1 MTIETKASAM
11 ALGGTDPVPP
21 SQEEYAFM
29 SMTAEQREEHIDRL
43 RWADA
48 KAKHEARET
57 ELQRKIEE
65 QTATAIASNPQLNG
79 WHSLPR
85 AVVSG
90 SEYREETINPAVE
103 GSSVL
108 GYIGVDPASIP
119 VVWGGIQLSGEQA
132 KAMLADGTISQAEY
146 SAAVTEAMQPYRPGY
161 KHSFR

>member
-21 SQEEYAFM
+21 SQEEYTFM
-29 SMTAEQREEHIDRL
+29 SMTAEQREELIERL

-48 KAKHEARET
+48 KAKHDAQEA
-57 ELQRKIEE
+57 ELQRKIDE
-65 QTATAIASNPQLNG
+65 QTATAVASNPQLNG
-79 WHSLPR
+79 WNTPRR
-85 AVVSG
+85 AVISNG
-90 SEYREETINPAVE
+90 EYREEEINRTIP
-103 GSSVL
+103 GSTAL
-108 GYIGVDPASIP
+108 GYVGVDPTSIP